1 MLLRGQGFVEGVL
14 NIMFNKRQAQ
24 KRAIFACTMDKIATQ
39 GRFSELTILWAK
51 VDLPEPEL
59 PAMPIML
66 VSAQGGE

>member
-1 MLLRGQGFVEGVL
+1 MVSKCDGILST
-14 NIMFNKRQAQ
+14 I
-24 KRAIFACTMDKIATQ
+24 DKMATQ
-39 GRFSELTILWAK
+39 GKFNELTIFWAN

>member
-1 MLLRGQGFVEGVL
+1 
-14 NIMFNKRQAQ
+14 
-24 KRAIFACTMDKIATQ
+24 MDKIATQ
-39 GRFSELTILWAK
+39 GRFSELTILWAN

>member
-1 MLLRGQGFVEGVL
+1 MLFRGQDLVEGVL
-14 NIMFNKRQAQ
+14 KLNEKRCQ
-24 KRAIFACTMDKIATQ
+24 KCDGILSTIDKMATQ
-39 GRFSELTILWAK
+39 GKFNELTILWAN

>member
-1 MLLRGQGFVEGVL
+1 MLFRGQDFVEGVL
-14 NIMFNKRQAQ
+14 RGFNEVELYYNESP
-24 KRAIFACTMDKIATQ
+24 FTMARIATQ
-39 GRFSELTILWAK
+39 GKFSELTILWAK

>member
-1 MLLRGQGFVEGVL
+1 MASMRNRIEYDRFSFT
-14 NIMFNKRQAQ
+14 I
-24 KRAIFACTMDKIATQ
+24 DKMATQ

-66 VSAQGGE
+66 VSAQGGEYREILIRL